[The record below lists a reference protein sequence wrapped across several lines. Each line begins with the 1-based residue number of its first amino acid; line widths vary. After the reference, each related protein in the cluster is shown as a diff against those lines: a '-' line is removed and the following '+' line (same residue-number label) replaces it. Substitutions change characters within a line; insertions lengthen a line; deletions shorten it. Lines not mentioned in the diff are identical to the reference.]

1 MKKNYPQ
8 EHRKTS
14 NKNVKEIVG
23 STIAFQKKRE
33 REREIS
39 VQKEIRKL
47 KNKIAKKKKLEK
59 AVEQKE
65 KNFFKFKAT
74 LRSRRQTE

>member
-1 MKKNYPQ
+1 MLFKK
-8 EHRKTS
+8 
-14 NKNVKEIVG
+14 
-23 STIAFQKKRE
+23 KKRE
-33 REREIS
+33 REREIR

-47 KNKIAKKKKLEK
+47 KNKIAKKKLEK

-65 KNFFKFKAT
+65 KFFLKFKAT

>member
-1 MKKNYPQ
+1 MLKKLQAP
-8 EHRKTS
+8 RLL
-14 NKNVKEIVG
+14 
-23 STIAFQKKRE
+23 FKKKE

-65 KNFFKFKAT
+65 KIFFKFKAT

>member
-1 MKKNYPQ
+1 MLFKK
-8 EHRKTS
+8 K
-14 NKNVKEIVG
+14 
-23 STIAFQKKRE
+23 E

-65 KNFFKFKAT
+65 KIFFKFKAT